1 MSIHAQDMSLD
12 IELSA
17 EDLKSIKRSSFVS
30 SVIAWLPNL
39 LRWLGAGALIIAM
52 YSFLMKGWHQDN
64 DLQRY
69 WFLLGH
75 TAALALIGVL
85 CGRYLKEG
93 KGARLLLSLALVS
106 VPANFAILGG
116 FILSNMPSSE
126 TVLYPDYVA
135 WSVASLADAL
145 WVSMVALALMLP
157 VIWLGFVVLYRRM
170 GRELAGLFLV
180 SNVLLLVPLRDS
192 LLVGGSVLLLALIIL
207 VLSQRISRHCL
218 VAKTEEG
225 RLALAL
231 QFLPLAVM
239 AGRSVWLYSANEFVF
254 FTLAAVMVVAVRQV
268 AVSLQ
273 TSRKV
278 RISLE
283 LLSLILTIV
292 AGVATGALIESLHF
306 SEELSVIAAM
316 FVMSGLMYEL
326 SMRAVWA
333 AAFYRGLALF
343 MLVAGASLNT
353 FVFNT
358 LETALLSVVVGIGAS
373 LWAYKTQQLKLLVVG
388 LSLVLLSVLEQ
399 VLGLVQ
405 FFNFG
410 GWLSLALMGISA
422 IVIASVL
429 ESRSALIKPWWVAK
443 KAKFANWA

>member
-1 MSIHAQDMSLD
+1 
-12 IELSA
+12 
-17 EDLKSIKRSSFVS
+17 
-30 SVIAWLPNL
+30 
-39 LRWLGAGALIIAM
+39 
-52 YSFLMKGWHQDN
+52 
-64 DLQRY
+64 
-69 WFLLGH
+69 
-75 TAALALIGVL
+75 
-85 CGRYLKEG
+85 
-93 KGARLLLSLALVS
+93 LVS